1 MKMKNYVAIFNDGN
15 LTLKDFKLECRD
27 EGWLPICASRSLH
40 DNSISIPVFS
50 SEETAHKFLCRNF
63 DTKKY
68 VCGLIKLSDDD
79 ILEMSNRGVSIE
91 RLSFAKKIRGHKDF
105 ELDVFVF
112 EVDEKP
118 ELDSYGKI
126 FDERTRAF

>member
-1 MKMKNYVAIFNDGN
+1 M
-15 LTLKDFKLECRD
+15 
-27 EGWLPICASRSLH
+27 
-40 DNSISIPVFS
+40 
-50 SEETAHKFLCRNF
+50 
-63 DTKKY
+63 
-68 VCGLIKLSDDD
+68 IKLSDDD